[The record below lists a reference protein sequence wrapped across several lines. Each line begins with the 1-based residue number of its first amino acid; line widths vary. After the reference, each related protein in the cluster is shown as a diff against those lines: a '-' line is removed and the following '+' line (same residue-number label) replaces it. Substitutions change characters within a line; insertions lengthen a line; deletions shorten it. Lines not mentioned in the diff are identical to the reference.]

1 MSWYR
6 IAKHDLSLISF
17 GLLTF
22 VCVLPA
28 TLGEIVPEE
37 PTVWCKTFRGPAT
50 KPISQAFNFIGLL
63 EHMNED
69 LGTKVTKSQLA
80 EWYNHTEVPRYRQNE
95 QTFLQFCEKTYL
107 KVLELASTTADQ
119 QYSIFDIRPKVWA
132 ASIIAIV
139 VISAVGL
146 LGVAV
151 VPLVQKMFFN
161 QVIQYLVAVAVG
173 TLTGDA
179 MLHLIPHAISAGEG
193 HSHDAGHADADNGE
207 QMAVYKG
214 LVALGGVYFF
224 FMAEKILGFVSEYRA
239 EKKLEK
245 ESQERAMQDPRRS
258 LDVRRLSAF
267 RPSISPATLQVPGQL
282 RRLSQLDPSVCRRA
296 SRAMSIANE
305 DVLTTGLS
313 SKAMRNIDLL
323 YRYAEEDALED
334 EKLAEMDEHI
344 SRTGKKAQED
354 EEDTQLNLKRDIG
367 KTAGS
372 GPLLV
377 VPKVIVMSDA
387 EDGHEDEPASPEKK
401 HDGHKQKKDKA
412 GKDHGHSHDE
422 EKDGHEHEDDK
433 KKHGHGH
440 SHEVPGSVAS
450 VAWMVILGDGLHNFT
465 DGMAIGAAFAQSISG
480 GLSTAV
486 AVFCHE
492 LPHELGDFAVLLK
505 TGMRIKE
512 ALYFNVVSSVL
523 SLVGMLIGIAV
534 GNVASA
540 SYWIFA
546 VTAGTFIYIALVDM
560 LPELSSAELRP
571 GQTRVGQVF
580 LQSFGLFTGVGI
592 MLCIA
597 LFEDKIQVMI
607 D

>member
-6 IAKHDLSLISF
+6 TTKHDLLLFSF

-22 VCVLPA
+22 VCVQPA
-28 TLGEIVPEE
+28 TLGEIVPED
-37 PTVWCKTFRGPAT
+37 PTTWCKTFRGPAT
-50 KPISQAFNFIGLL
+50 KPISQAFSFISLL

-107 KVLELASTTADQ
+107 KVLELANTTANQ

-139 VISAVGL
+139 VVSAVGL

-193 HSHDAGHADADNGE
+193 HSHDAGHEDAGNGE
-207 QMAVYKG
+207 RIAVYKG

-245 ESQERAMQDPRRS
+245 AKRAMQDPRRS
-258 LDVRRLSAF
+258 MDIRRLSTF
-267 RPSISPATLQVPGQL
+267 RPSIAPATLQVPGQP

-305 DVLTTGLS
+305 DVMTTGLS

-344 SRTGKKAQED
+344 SRTRKKAQED
-354 EEDTQLNLKRDIG
+354 EEDTQLKSKKDSG
-367 KTAGS
+367 KTVGT

-377 VPKVIVMSDA
+377 VPKVIVMPDS
-387 EDGHEDEPASPEKK
+387 EDRHENEPASPEKK
-401 HDGHKQKKDKA
+401 HDGHKRKKDKM
-412 GKDHGHSHDE
+412 GKDHGHSHD
-422 EKDGHEHEDDK
+422 
-433 KKHGHGH
+433 
-440 SHEVPGSVAS
+440 VR
-450 VAWMVILGDGLHNFT
+450 F
-465 DGMAIGAAFAQSISG
+465 Q
-480 GLSTAV
+480 
-486 AVFCHE
+486 
-492 LPHELGDFAVLLK
+492 
-505 TGMRIKE
+505 
-512 ALYFNVVSSVL
+512 
-523 SLVGMLIGIAV
+523 
-534 GNVASA
+534 
-540 SYWIFA
+540 
-546 VTAGTFIYIALVDM
+546 
-560 LPELSSAELRP
+560 
-571 GQTRVGQVF
+571 
-580 LQSFGLFTGVGI
+580 LF
-592 MLCIA
+592 
-597 LFEDKIQVMI
+597 
-607 D
+607 

>member
-6 IAKHDLSLISF
+6 IVKHDLSLTSF
-17 GLLTF
+17 GLLIF
-22 VCVLPA
+22 VCILPA

-37 PTVWCKTFRGPAT
+37 ATVWCKTFRGPAT
-50 KPISQAFNFIGLL
+50 KPISQAFNFISLL

-80 EWYNHTEVPRYRQNE
+80 EWHNHTEVPRYRQNE

-107 KVLELASTTADQ
+107 KVLELANTTANQ

-132 ASIIAIV
+132 ASLIAIV

-179 MLHLIPHAISAGEG
+179 MLHLLPHAISAGEG
-193 HSHDAGHADADNGE
+193 HSHDAGDEGAGNGE
-207 QMAVYKG
+207 RMAVYKG

-267 RPSISPATLQVPGQL
+267 RPSIAQATLQVPGQP

-305 DVLTTGLS
+305 DVMTTGLS

-323 YRYAEEDALED
+323 YRYAEEDAMED
-334 EKLAEMDEHI
+334 EKLAEMDENI

-354 EEDTQLNLKRDIG
+354 EEDTQLKLKKDSG
-367 KTAGS
+367 KTVGT

-377 VPKVIVMSDA
+377 VPKVVVMSDA
-387 EDGHEDEPASPEKK
+387 EDRHENEPASPEKK
-401 HDGHKQKKDKA
+401 HDGHKQKKDKE

-422 EKDGHEHEDDK
+422 EKDGHEHEDAK

-512 ALYFNVVSSVL
+512 ALFFNVVSSVL